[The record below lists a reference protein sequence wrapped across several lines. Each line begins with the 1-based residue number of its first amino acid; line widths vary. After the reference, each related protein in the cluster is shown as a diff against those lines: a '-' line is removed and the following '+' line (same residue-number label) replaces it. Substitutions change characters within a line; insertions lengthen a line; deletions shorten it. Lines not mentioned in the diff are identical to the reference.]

1 MVSGAAVG
9 GQCYLSPGAVK
20 AAAVGSEVEADDE
33 RVASSAD
40 AVPLPEPIS
49 EQPGARPHR
58 CGDDRPPAQK
68 ITITITIAVVARTRG
83 VRLASRFAIPRLVV
97 IVVFL
102 ADGSTALW
110 DPLLCDSCGIVP
122 WQQRGLVSAHHANLP
137 VISRAI
143 YFRPEHGMVCWAW
156 PAVPPGEADAG
167 TQATYLAIAALRRV
181 LHEWLAGVEE
191 WEWDET
197 KGQPDTSI

>member
-1 MVSGAAVG
+1 MSALRRAPTPSRYPNQYRSSQEHGRIDVETIGPQRRRSRSRSR
-9 GQCYLSPGAVK
+9 SPSWHG
-20 AAAVGSEVEADDE
+20 
-33 RVASSAD
+33 RVAS
-40 AVPLPEPIS
+40 
-49 EQPGARPHR
+49 
-58 CGDDRPPAQK
+58 
-68 ITITITIAVVARTRG
+68 
-83 VRLASRFAIPRLVV
+83 ASRRDSRYPVLSSLWCSLQMEAQRYGIRSSVTLV
-97 IVVFL
+97 
-102 ADGSTALW
+102 A
-110 DPLLCDSCGIVP
+110 SCP

-181 LHEWLAGVEE
+181 LDEWLAGVEE